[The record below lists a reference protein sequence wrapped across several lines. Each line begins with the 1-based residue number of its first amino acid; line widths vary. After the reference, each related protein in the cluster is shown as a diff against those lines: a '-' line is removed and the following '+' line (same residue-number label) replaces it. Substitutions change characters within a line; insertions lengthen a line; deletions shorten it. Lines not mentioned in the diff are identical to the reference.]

1 MNVSQEIVDDILEY
15 MLEGWY
21 FGERES
27 NYNLIGYVPSV
38 KKDGMMVGGQEQV
51 QSVGIAVAK
60 AKKRRDLKYKGIVS
74 FESMRGEL
82 EEKLM
87 PIELTKQQREED
99 KRIAKEGTLSP

>member
-1 MNVSQEIVDDILEY
+1 MKAGILVKEKVIT
-15 MLEGWY
+15 
-21 FGERES
+21 F
-27 NYNLIGYVPSV
+27 GYVPSV
-38 KKDGMMVGGQEQV
+38 QKDGMMVGGQEQV
-51 QSVGIAVAK
+51 QSVGIAVTK